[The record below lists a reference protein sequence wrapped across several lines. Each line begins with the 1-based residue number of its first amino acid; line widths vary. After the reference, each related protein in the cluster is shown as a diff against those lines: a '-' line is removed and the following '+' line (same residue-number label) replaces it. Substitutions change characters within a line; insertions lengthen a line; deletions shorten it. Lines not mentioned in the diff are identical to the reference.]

1 MEDDSTMGDIRKMLN
16 PATIALIGATEREG
30 SIGRR
35 ILDNLLV
42 SGDRKVLPVNPGRK
56 TVLGMECATS
66 VSDVDGDIDLAVVA
80 VRAAGVPQ
88 VVDECGR
95 RGVHGAIVVSSGF
108 REAGENGKMLEKEL
122 LKAKERYGIRI
133 VGPNCLGI
141 MIPAANLN
149 ATFLKIRPE
158 SGNIAFLSQSGAL
171 GDAIMGWGT
180 SNHVGF
186 SMFASLGSMVDVDF
200 ADLIDYLSYDYATQS
215 IMLYMERVGTAKR
228 FMSAARGFARTKP
241 IVVLKPGRFGG
252 SARAVES
259 HTGGVVGDDRV
270 YGAAFKRA
278 GIVRIKEIADLF
290 DTSRVLVSR
299 TMPKG
304 ARLAIV
310 TNAGGVGII
319 ATDTLIELE
328 GHVAELS
335 GQSIG
340 RLDGILPGDWSKG
353 NPVDIVGDAD
363 LSRYTG
369 AIEICM
375 SDEGVD
381 GVLVVYTPRAEV
393 EPLDLAQ
400 ALRDLS
406 RRSNKPLIVV
416 WMAGIVAEKGR
427 DLLIENN
434 IPVYRTP
441 EEAVKAYL
449 YMHQYRKN
457 IEMLYEIPEDISP
470 GHSRSNNHQK
480 AIIRN
485 CLRKGT
491 GSLTMEQSVSLMKT
505 YDIPFPPTSFPRGVD
520 EAVRMAE
527 AMGFPVTLKVAA
539 GERPGPGGLF
549 PGIASRQTLLVVL
562 GGILAGSGREP
573 QPTEMPEMM
582 VQKTVRGKT
591 AGWFLNTRRDIDFGS
606 TIFLLDAREDGL
618 PGDRSV
624 AALPPLNQ
632 TLAKIFLEEAGVQE
646 ALRKEDGKEVQSLL
660 RQFEALCVN
669 FACLIVDFPEILA
682 IEAGPIVVDDG
693 GVYMTDAVIDLDGGF
708 SSQPARYYSHLV
720 ITPYPTQYV
729 TPWTLR
735 DGTDVVIRP
744 IRPEDEPLS
753 REMLARTSEEALRV
767 RFFSSVN
774 VREIPHSTLMR
785 FCNVDYDREV
795 ALVAEVREAAEKR
808 IVGGGRLIIEPDLK
822 RAQFAVLVH
831 DSLHGKGLGEKFLDM
846 LIGIAQERGL
856 EAIYG
861 IVLTENDKMLRLC
874 KKMGFLSKRL
884 PDGITQVEMKL
895 N

>member
-1 MEDDSTMGDIRKMLN
+1 MGDIRKMLN
-16 PATIALIGATEREG
+16 PATVALIGATEREG

-35 ILDNLLV
+35 ILENLLT
-42 SGDRKVLPVNPGRK
+42 SGDRKVLPVNPGRR
-56 TVLGMECATS
+56 TALGMECVAS
-66 VSDVDGDIDLAVVA
+66 VSDVDGEIDLAVVA
-80 VRAAGVPQ
+80 VPAAGVPQ

-95 RGVHGAIVVSSGF
+95 RGVQGAIVVSSGF
-108 REAGENGKMLEKEL
+108 REAGEDGKMLEREL
-122 LKAKERYGIRI
+122 FKAKERYGIRI

-158 SGNIAFLSQSGAL
+158 TGNIAFLSQSGAL
-171 GDAIMGWGT
+171 GDAIMDWGT

-200 ADLIDYLSYDYATQS
+200 ADLIDYLSDDYATRS
-215 IMLYMERVGTAKR
+215 IMLYMERVGTAKK
-228 FMSAARGFARTKP
+228 FMSAARVFARTKP

-259 HTGGVVGDDRV
+259 HTGEVIGDDRV
-270 YGAAFKRA
+270 YCAAFKRA
-278 GIVRIKEIADLF
+278 GIVRVKEIADLF

-299 TMPKG
+299 TMPRG

-319 ATDTLIELE
+319 ATDTLMELE
-328 GHVAELS
+328 GQIAELS
-335 GQSIG
+335 EQSIG

-381 GVLVVYTPRAEV
+381 GILVVYTPRAEV
-393 EPLDLAQ
+393 EPLNLAE
-400 ALRDLS
+400 ALLDLS

-416 WMAGIVAEKGR
+416 WMAGTLAERGR
-427 DLLIENN
+427 DVLIENN
-434 IPVYRTP
+434 VPVYRTP
-441 EEAVKAYL
+441 EEAVKAYM

-470 GHSRSNNHQK
+470 GQSRLNNYQK
-480 AIIRN
+480 AIIKN
-485 CLRKGT
+485 CLREGT
-491 GSLTMEQSVSLMKT
+491 TTLTMEQSVSLLKN
-505 YDIPFPPTSFPRGVD
+505 YGIPFPPTSFPRSVD
-520 EAVRMAE
+520 EAVRVAE
-527 AMGFPVTLKVAA
+527 GMGFPVLVKVRA
-539 GERPGPGGLF
+539 GGRPGAGKSF
-549 PGIASRQTLLVVL
+549 PGIASRQALLEAL
-562 GGILAGSGREP
+562 RGIQGEGGQGSRS
-573 QPTEMPEMM
+573 TDIPEVML
-582 VQKTVRGKT
+582 QKTVRGKT
-591 AGWFLNTRRDIDFGS
+591 GEWFLSTRRDSEFGS
-606 TIFLLDAREDGL
+606 TIFLFPTFSDDV
-618 PGDRSV
+618 PGARSV

-632 TLAKIFLEEAGVQE
+632 TLAKIFLEDAGVQE
-646 ALRKEDGKEVQSLL
+646 ALRKQEHVEVQSLV
-660 RQFEALCVN
+660 RQFEVLCVN
-669 FACLIVDFPEILA
+669 FACLVVDFPEILT
-682 IEAGPIVVDDG
+682 IGAGPIVIDDG
-693 GVYMTDAVIDLDGGF
+693 GVCMTDAVIGLDGGF
-708 SSQPARYYSHLV
+708 SAQPARYYSHLV

-744 IRPEDEPLS
+744 IRPEDEPLT

-767 RFFSSVN
+767 RFFSSVK
-774 VREIPHSTLMR
+774 VQEIPHSTLMR

-795 ALVAEVREAAEKR
+795 ALVAETREGEGKS

-861 IVLTENDKMLRLC
+861 IVLTENEKMLRLC
-874 KKMGFLSKRL
+874 KKMGFVSMRL
-884 PDGITQVEMKL
+884 PDGITRVEMAL

>member
-1 MEDDSTMGDIRKMLN
+1 MLN
-16 PATIALIGATEREG
+16 PAAVALIGATEREG
-30 SIGRR
+30 SIGKR
-35 ILDNLLV
+35 ILDNLLA
-42 SGDRKVLPVNPGRK
+42 SEGRKVLPVNPGRK
-56 TVLGMECATS
+56 TVLGVECASS
-66 VSDVDGDIDLAVVA
+66 VSDIDGEIDLAVIA
-80 VRAAGVPQ
+80 IPAAGVPQ

-95 RGVHGAIVVSSGF
+95 RGVQGAIIISSGF
-108 REAGENGKMLEKEL
+108 REVGEDGKALEKEL
-122 LKAKERYGIRI
+122 LGAREKYGIRI

-141 MIPAANLN
+141 MIPAVRLN

-158 SGNIAFLSQSGAL
+158 PGNIAFLSQSGAL
-171 GDAIMGWGT
+171 GDAIMDWGT

-200 ADLIDYLSYDYATQS
+200 ADLIDYLSDDYATRS
-215 IMLYMERVGTAKR
+215 IMLYMERVGTAKK

-259 HTGGVVGDDRV
+259 HTGEAIGDDRV

-278 GIVRIKEIADLF
+278 GIVRVKEIADLF
-290 DTSRVLVSR
+290 DTSRVLVSQTTPR
-299 TMPKG
+299 G

-328 GHVAELS
+328 GQVAELS
-335 GQSIG
+335 AESVS
-340 RLDGILPGDWSKG
+340 RLGAMLPADWSGG

-369 AIEICM
+369 AIQICM

-393 EPLDLAQ
+393 EPVDLAE

-406 RRSNKPLIVV
+406 RRSRKPLIVA
-416 WMAGIVAEKGR
+416 WMAGAVAEKGR
-427 DLLIENN
+427 DVLIENN

-470 GHSRSNNHQK
+470 GQARLNNYQK

-485 CLRKGT
+485 CLREGT
-491 GSLTMEQSVSLMKT
+491 RALTMEQSVSLLKN
-505 YDIPFPPTSFPRGVD
+505 YDIPFPPTSFPRSVE
-520 EAVRMAE
+520 EALRAAE

-539 GERPGPGGLF
+539 GERSGPGELF
-549 PGIASRQTLLVVL
+549 PGIASRQGLVEVL
-562 GGILAGSGREP
+562 GGIRERSGRGP
-573 QPTEMPEMM
+573 HPTDMPEMM
-582 VQKTVRGKT
+582 VQKTIRGKT
-591 AGWFLNTRRDIDFGS
+591 AGWFLNTKKDIDFGS
-606 TIFLLDAREDGL
+606 TIFLSDAREDSLSGA
-618 PGDRSV
+618 RSV

-632 TLAKIFLEEAGVQE
+632 TLAKIFLEDAGVHE
-646 ALRKEDGKEVQSLL
+646 ALRKEDGIRVHSLL
-660 RQFEALCVN
+660 RQFEAFCVN
-669 FACLIVDFPEILA
+669 FACFIVDFPEVLR
-682 IEAGPIVVDDG
+682 IEAGPIVIDDG

-708 SSQPARYYSHLV
+708 STERARYYSHLV

-729 TPWTLR
+729 MPWTLR
-735 DGTDVVIRP
+735 DGTNVVIRP

-753 REMLARTSEEALRV
+753 REMLARTSEETLRV

-774 VREIPHSTLMR
+774 VREIPHSTLMK

-795 ALVAEVREAAEKR
+795 ALVAEASEGEERR
-808 IVGGGRLIIEPDLK
+808 IVGGGRLIMEPDLK

-846 LIGIAQERGL
+846 LIGIAQERKL

-861 IVLTENDKMLRLC
+861 IVLTENERMLRLC
-874 KKMGFLSKRL
+874 KKMGFVSKRL
-884 PDGITQVEMKL
+884 PDGITQVEMTL
-895 N
+895 S

>member
-1 MEDDSTMGDIRKMLN
+1 MGDIRKMLN

-200 ADLIDYLSYDYATQS
+200 ADLIDYLSDDYATQS

-375 SDEGVD
+375 ADEGVD

-539 GERPGPGGLF
+539 G
-549 PGIASRQTLLVVL
+549 
-562 GGILAGSGREP
+562 
-573 QPTEMPEMM
+573 
-582 VQKTVRGKT
+582 K
-591 AGWFLNTRRDIDFGS
+591 
-606 TIFLLDAREDGL
+606 
-618 PGDRSV
+618 DR
-624 AALPPLNQ
+624 
-632 TLAKIFLEEAGVQE
+632 TG
-646 ALRKEDGKEVQSLL
+646 
-660 RQFEALCVN
+660 
-669 FACLIVDFPEILA
+669 
-682 IEAGPIVVDDG
+682 
-693 GVYMTDAVIDLDGGF
+693 
-708 SSQPARYYSHLV
+708 
-720 ITPYPTQYV
+720 
-729 TPWTLR
+729 
-735 DGTDVVIRP
+735 
-744 IRPEDEPLS
+744 
-753 REMLARTSEEALRV
+753 
-767 RFFSSVN
+767 
-774 VREIPHSTLMR
+774 
-785 FCNVDYDREV
+785 
-795 ALVAEVREAAEKR
+795 R
-808 IVGGGRLIIEPDLK
+808 IVSRYCFP
-822 RAQFAVLVH
+822 ANP
-831 DSLHGKGLGEKFLDM
+831 S
-846 LIGIAQERGL
+846 
-856 EAIYG
+856 
-861 IVLTENDKMLRLC
+861 
-874 KKMGFLSKRL
+874 
-884 PDGITQVEMKL
+884 
-895 N
+895 